1 LKSINNIEEFL
12 ETTKVW
18 INNKIHKFLKFNETE
33 DNIIQMNEVRIKIDE
48 PINKEFFI
56 KYCDYIPFK
65 FFFIDEDNSNFILK
79 CHFPLIKEI
88 WIENIYTKSL
98 KLFDG
103 EIKYSGSVIG
113 SILELNFIN
122 V

>member
-1 LKSINNIEEFL
+1 MFNYLPLYYSLLLKSINNIEEFL

-65 FFFIDEDNSNFILK
+65 YFFIDEDNPKFILK
-79 CHFPLIKEI
+79 
-88 WIENIYTKSL
+88 
-98 KLFDG
+98 
-103 EIKYSGSVIG
+103 
-113 SILELNFIN
+113 
-122 V
+122 